1 MANYRPVHVKI
12 WSDPKFQDLPPKS
25 KLVFLYL
32 FTNEKVTESG
42 IYPCTF
48 RTISN
53 ETNIPVTEIE
63 EIILNDLKCM
73 ISYDEENH
81 IIWVKNFLRY
91 NGRGRP
97 EYVYRSI
104 CKDMDN
110 TSTSLWQHFNKSYA
124 SYLEEFAK
132 S

>member
-12 WSDPKFQDLPPKS
+12 WSDPKFQELEPKS

-42 IYPCTF
+42 VYPCTF

-63 EIILNDLKCM
+63 EIILTDLKCM
-73 ISYDEENH
+73 ISYDTENC
-81 IIWVKNFLRY
+81 IIWVRNLES
-91 NGRGRP
+91 GQ
-97 EYVYRSI
+97 I
-104 CKDMDN
+104 LMD
-110 TSTSLWQHFNKSYA
+110 LWQLNRDCLLVLLKIIFQK
-124 SYLEEFAK
+124 L
-132 S
+132 